1 MTDLMTVRVPT
12 WGDKPDWVLAAPF
25 RAHVAQLMEV
35 AQVPWQ
41 VIAYRAGV
49 PLATLRTLLFGRHG
63 KVRTKITQ
71 ESAEQLIG
79 LGADD
84 LAWMRQSQISAEKAS
99 TRIRL
104 LRSRQIPWPQIAE
117 LLTLDKDTCQAIAR
131 GERTSCSVMVDI
143 LAQSACDSFGLDPW
157 DTDDPE
163 AIIAPEPDSADPE
176 S

>member
-1 MTDLMTVRVPT
+1 MTDLMTVRMPT
-12 WGDKPDWVLAAPF
+12 WSDRPNWVLAAPF
-25 RAHVAQLMEV
+25 RAHVSQLMEV

-84 LAWMRQSQISAEKAS
+84 LAWMRMAQTSAEGAGA
-99 TRIRL
+99 RIRL
-104 LRSRQIPWPQIAE
+104 LRSRDISWQQIAE
-117 LLTLDKDTCQAIAR
+117 LLALDKDTCQAIAR
-131 GERTSCSVMVDI
+131 GERTSCSIMVDI
-143 LAQSACDSFGLDPW
+143 LTQSACDAFGLDPS
-157 DTDDPE
+157 DT
-163 AIIAPEPDSADPE
+163 ADPGPSPANPE